1 MAQKAAGRTRPV
13 RFKVPNNEKVV
24 LTIGT
29 EHSAATLCVLS
40 LTGGAIR
47 GRRVEPGTFADVRIA
62 TLAGNMTAVIELLAI
77 RHDGI
82 QAFRFVQI
90 DPTNKKRLQA
100 SLESMQAQGLGDKDN
115 AAIDHVIRFARKLFP
130 KSTKS

>member
-24 LTIGT
+24 LTIGS

-40 LTGGAIR
+40 LTGGALR
-47 GRRVEPGTFADVRIA
+47 GRRMEPGTFADVRMN
-62 TLAGNMTAVIELLAI
+62 TLSGNMTAVIELLAV
-77 RHDGI
+77 RHDGV

-90 DPTNKKRLQA
+90 DAANKRRLQA
-100 SLESMQAQGLGDKDN
+100 SLDSMQAQGLGDKEN
-115 AAIDHVIRFARKLFP
+115 AAIDQVIRFARKLFP
-130 KSTKS
+130 TKAK